1 MKFDSVFSKIEKYK
15 QDNPDKKCR
24 VILVYNPRSSKAVQV
39 EREVLE
45 PLKQISGIMLGKYEV
60 KPTNVDDNAASLSM
74 ILLDDDIVI
83 TAGGDGTATIGLN
96 GVVLSKRDVRF
107 TALPFGNFN
116 DMARTFKRY
125 SGREIYPLEAKINGE
140 HYRFASCYFTIGMF
154 AESTEIF
161 DGDKMRKK
169 LQKKNGATI
178 YSAWQLMLW
187 YFKNKRR
194 RFIPDFS
201 LNGEKKIKQSDY
213 LAVNGLTVAKFMKGN
228 KTIADDKV
236 GFVSVSRK
244 LTSFFRLVGF
254 MFKSVLFK
262 IPGKTSKKDVI
273 LFENEAEIE
282 IQAEGEYKRISGVKE
297 IVISKVENPIKIL

>member
-1 MKFDSVFSKIEKYK
+1 MKFDSVFLKIEKYK

-39 EREVLE
+39 EKEVLE
-45 PLKQISGIMLGKYEV
+45 PLKQVSGIMLGKYEV
-60 KPTNVDDNAASLSM
+60 KPTNVDDNAESLSK
-74 ILLDDDIVI
+74 ILLDGDIVI

-125 SGREIYPLEAKINGE
+125 SGRGIYPLEAKINGE

-201 LNGEKKIKQSDY
+201 LNGEKRIKQSDY
-213 LAVNGLTVAKFMKGN
+213 LAINGVSVAKFMKGSKN
-228 KTIADDKV
+228 IADKKAE
-236 GFVSVSRK
+236 FISVSGR

-254 MFKSVLFK
+254 MFRSVLFK
-262 IPGKTSKKDVI
+262 IPGKTSEKDVI
-273 LFENEAEIE
+273 LFEKEAEVE
-282 IQAEGEYKRISGVKE
+282 IQAEGEYKRISGISKIE
-297 IVISKVENPIKIL
+297 ISKVEKPVKIL